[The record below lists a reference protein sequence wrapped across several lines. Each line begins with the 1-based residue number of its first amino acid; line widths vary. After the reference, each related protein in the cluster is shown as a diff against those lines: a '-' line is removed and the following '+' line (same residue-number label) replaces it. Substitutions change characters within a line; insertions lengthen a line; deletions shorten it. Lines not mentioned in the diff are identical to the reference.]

1 MSETMKT
8 SPKSGL
14 ALRLLRYSLPYWRS
28 MLLSLVLIL
37 IISAMIN
44 YLPVLI
50 KRMTDSCLLNEE
62 IGAEERLKGLTRL
75 SLLYIALALAGHLIG
90 YVQAMLTAWLGQRI
104 IYDLRVSLFRKV
116 IHLHQGH
123 FDHTPVG
130 SLLTRVTSDIDRL
143 QRFVTDGVVGTVA
156 DVFML
161 GTIMVYMLLIH
172 VKVALVL
179 FAMLP
184 PLFVVLFLINGKLR
198 NANRQIRKRQAALNA
213 LLQEDIVGMTTI
225 QLFNRE
231 PAAQEEF
238 TERNTDLRSA
248 HFEEVRWF
256 SLYFPVI
263 ESGQAIAFILILGAG
278 GYLLLANS
286 GVISLGVLVAF
297 LTYIRNFFRPLG
309 SLSDKAGM
317 FQMAMA
323 AAERV
328 FALIDIPEEIPD
340 PKEPLEFG
348 PDGGKSQTQAAL
360 EPATPAQSVHKHTR
374 YVSAGGNIEFRD
386 VWFAYDGENW
396 VIKDLSFAV
405 RPGEVI
411 AVVGATG
418 AGKTTIVNLIGRFY
432 DIQRGA
438 VTIDGRDVR
447 AFRKTDL
454 RQRLGYVFQDPF
466 IFAGTV
472 AENIS
477 LLNPDLSRDDLVAA
491 AKTVNAHGFIND
503 MPDGYDTALNERG
516 EGLSLGQKQL
526 LSMARTLA
534 QNPELLFILDE
545 ATASVDTATE
555 MLIQDALGKLMRNRT
570 SIVIA
575 HRLST
580 IRHANR
586 ILVMRHGELVDEGTH
601 DELMLRRGYYRQLH
615 ELLQHSPR

>member
-1 MSETMKT
+1 MTENVKT

-14 ALRLLRYSLPYWRS
+14 ALRLLRYSLPYWRW

-50 KRMTDSCLLNEE
+50 KRMTDSCLLNQE
-62 IGAEERLKGLTRL
+62 IAAEERLNGLTRL
-75 SLLYIALALAGHLIG
+75 SVLYIALALGGHLIG
-90 YVQAMLTAWLGQRI
+90 YVQALLTAWLGQRI

-130 SLLTRVTSDIDRL
+130 SLMTRVTSDVDRL

-161 GTIMVYMLLIH
+161 ASIMTYMLLIH

-184 PLFVVLFLINGKLR
+184 PLFVALFLINGKLR

-213 LLQEDIVGMTTI
+213 LLQEDLVGMTTI

-231 PAAQEEF
+231 PAAQDEF

-263 ESGQAIAFILILGAG
+263 EAGQALSFILILGAG
-278 GYLLLANS
+278 GYLLLVNS
-286 GVISLGVLVAF
+286 GLISLGVLIAF

-340 PKEPLEFG
+340 PEEPLALVGAPLCGRPQNTRTLSTPQGGHTG
-348 PDGGKSQTQAAL
+348 PPLRLRGS
-360 EPATPAQSVHKHTR
+360 
-374 YVSAGGNIEFRD
+374 IEFRD
-386 VWFAYDGENW
+386 VWFAYEGENW
-396 VIKDLSFAV
+396 VVKDLSFAV

-418 AGKTTIVNLIGRFY
+418 AGKSTIVNLIGRFY
-432 DIQRGA
+432 DVQRGA
-438 VTIDGRDVR
+438 VMIDGRDVR
-447 AFRKTDL
+447 AFQKTDL

-466 IFAGTV
+466 IFAGAV

-477 LLNPDLSRDDLVAA
+477 LLNPDLARDDLIAA
-491 AKTVNAHGFIND
+491 AKTVNAHGFITD
-503 MPDGYDTALNERG
+503 MPDGYDTMLNERG

-534 QNPELLFILDE
+534 QDPELLFVLDE

-555 MLIQDALGKLMRNRT
+555 ILIQDALGKLMQDRT

-580 IRHANR
+580 IRHADR

-601 DELMLRRGYYRQLH
+601 DELMLRRGYYRQLY

>member
-1 MSETMKT
+1 MTEEVKT
-8 SPKSGL
+8 PAKSSL
-14 ALRLLRYSLPYWRS
+14 TLRLLRYSLPYWRG

-50 KRMTDSCLLNEE
+50 KQMTDSCLLNVDVPVD
-62 IGAEERLKGLTRL
+62 ERLRDLTRL
-75 SLLYIALALAGHLIG
+75 SKLYIGLALGGHLLG
-90 YVQAMLTAWLGQRI
+90 YIQAMLTAWLGERI
-104 IYDLRVSLFRKV
+104 IYDLRVGLFRKV
-116 IHLHQGH
+116 ISLHQGH

-156 DVFML
+156 DLFML
-161 GTIMVYMLLIH
+161 ATIMVYMLLIH
-172 VKVALVL
+172 VQVALVL

-198 NANRQIRKRQAALNA
+198 NANRQIRIRQAAMNA

-231 PAAQEEF
+231 AAAQDEF
-238 TERNTDLRSA
+238 AERNTDLRAA

-263 ESGQAIAFILILGAG
+263 ESGQAVAFILILGAG
-278 GYLLLANS
+278 GYLLLNNS
-286 GVISLGVLVAF
+286 GMISLGVLVAF

-328 FALIDIPEEIPD
+328 FALLDIPEQIRD
-340 PKEPLEFG
+340 PAKPVASEKI
-348 PDGGKSQTQAAL
+348 DGD
-360 EPATPAQSVHKHTR
+360 
-374 YVSAGGNIEFRD
+374 IEFRD
-386 VWFAYDGENW
+386 VWFAYEGENW
-396 VIKDLSFAV
+396 VIKDLSFNV

-418 AGKTTIVNLIGRFY
+418 AGKSTIINLIGRFY

-438 VTIDGRDVR
+438 VMIDGQDVR
-447 AFRKTDL
+447 SFRKTDL
-454 RQRLGYVFQDPF
+454 RKRLGYVFQDPF

-477 LLNPDLSRDDLVAA
+477 LLNPDLSRDDLIAA
-491 AKTVNAHGFIND
+491 AKTVNAHGFISE
-503 MPDGYDTALNERG
+503 MPDGYDTILNERG

-534 QNPELLFILDE
+534 QNPELLFVFDE

-555 MLIQDALGKLMRNRT
+555 VLIQDALGKLMHNRT

-586 ILVMRHGELVDEGTH
+586 ILVMRHGELVDQGTH
-601 DELMLRRGYYRQLH
+601 DELMLRRGYYRQLY

>member
-14 ALRLLRYSLPYWRS
+14 ALRLLRYSLPYWRG

-50 KRMTDSCLLNEE
+50 KRMTDSCLLNQE
-62 IGAEERLKGLTRL
+62 IAADERLKGLTRL
-75 SLLYIALALAGHLIG
+75 SIIYIALALGGHLIG
-90 YVQAMLTAWLGQRI
+90 YVQALLTAWLGQRI

-130 SLLTRVTSDIDRL
+130 SLLTRVTSDVDRL

-161 GTIMVYMLLIH
+161 GSIMVYMLLIH

-238 TERNTDLRSA
+238 TERNADLRSA

-278 GYLLLANS
+278 GYLLLSNS
-286 GVISLGVLVAF
+286 GLISLGVLIAF

-340 PKEPLEFG
+340 PQEPLASESI
-348 PDGGKSQTQAAL
+348 DGK
-360 EPATPAQSVHKHTR
+360 
-374 YVSAGGNIEFRD
+374 IEFSD
-386 VWFAYDGENW
+386 VWFAYEGENW
-396 VIKDLSFAV
+396 VIKNLSFTV
-405 RPGEVI
+405 CPGEVI

-418 AGKTTIVNLIGRFY
+418 AGKSTIINLIGRFY
-432 DIQRGA
+432 DVQRGA
-438 VTIDGRDVR
+438 VTIDGQDVR

-454 RQRLGYVFQDPF
+454 RRRLGYVFQYPF

-472 AENIS
+472 VENIS
-477 LLNPDLSRDDLVAA
+477 LLNPDLSRDDLIAA
-491 AKTVNAHGFIND
+491 AKTVNAHGFISD
-503 MPDGYDTALNERG
+503 MPDGYDTVLNERG

-534 QNPELLFILDE
+534 QNPELLFVLDE

-555 MLIQDALGKLMRNRT
+555 VLIQDALGKLVHNRT

-580 IRHANR
+580 IRHADR

-601 DELMLRRGYYRQLH
+601 DELMLRRGYYRQLY